1 MDWKELDKKWIR
13 KKAEEKR
20 SREAKNKCQ
29 MCGREV
35 GIFGKE
41 VNGRWYC
48 RRHAKIQERGK
59 RREKKE
65 RKAKEKERKQ
75 EKKEKKKTQKKEA
88 PKGGKLPG
96 WLRFG
101 TKVCPEHGEVGQVEG
116 DRCPHCN
123 KHLSIKRNPL
133 GILVSFGIFF
143 GIIFGM
149 LNYAFGSFAS
159 LIGSLGF
166 AEPITLY
173 LVAGISAIFAF
184 VLASQSLL
192 KGIMYSI
199 LIVVALGVVTP
210 LVAGIP
216 LVLGNPN
223 IPGIGGIDIM
233 CYFGKLFSGDFQT
246 MQECYETLQDG
257 DGGMPRPECC
267 KSYNT
272 LEMKFG
278 RKDDY
283 GYVISTVFANEPY
296 TLDISLINSNT
307 EESGIKFE
315 EVIIEK
321 VTMTKND
328 FVETP
333 GSVECGDPNHVDSS
347 CPILLNVDTC
357 NVDGPCRIRPEEEM
371 WIYVDFPPSNKT
383 VNVTGNNE
391 TKMPCKLYYCRI
403 RDDICTP
410 VTRTFRSV
418 KFSVNATYE
427 QNVTHKR
434 TLGVAA
440 SYEDMLKF
448 KDDQD
453 LEREIY
459 QIEPP
464 SAGPIDLIID
474 FTSPYYLRERSESK
488 IKMEV
493 WVSNEKSGRI
503 KPGEITVKA
512 VGDFPEWLVWAGD
525 TERCT
530 FNDVTKTITLTKF
543 SDRFLI
549 LRNPVKYV
557 CDFKIENFPSDV
569 SYQTATFTGEME
581 YIYTQGASTDSVSVD
596 RTFCD

>member
-1 MDWKELDKKWIR
+1 MVKPPPGS
-13 KKAEEKR
+13 KAEEITKVGGKVTPGERSAQKR
-20 SREAKNKCQ
+20 AEEAEKKL
-29 MCGREV
+29 
-35 GIFGKE
+35 KE
-41 VNGRWYC
+41 
-48 RRHAKIQERGK
+48 
-59 RREKKE
+59 EKKE
-65 RKAKEKERKQ
+65 DKKKED
-75 EKKEKKKTQKKEA
+75 EKKKEETEGKESRLGA
-88 PKGGKLPG
+88 LTITKACTNPQCG
-96 WLRFG
+96 WRG
-101 TKVCPEHGEVGQVEG
+101 TTGANKCP
-116 DRCPHCN
+116 RCGS
-123 KHLSIKRNPL
+123 KLSIERGPL
-133 GILVSFGIFF
+133 GLIASFGIFF

-149 LNYAFGSFAS
+149 LNYAFGSFTS
-159 LIGSLGF
+159 LIGTLGLGIY
-166 AEPITLY
+166 PVILI
-173 LVAGISAIFAF
+173 VAGISTAFAI
-184 VLASQSLL
+184 VLASQSLFR
-192 KGIMYSI
+192 GIMYSI

-233 CYFGKLFSGDFQT
+233 CYFGKLFSGDFQN
-246 MQECYETLQDG
+246 MQECYEGLEDG
-257 DGGMPRPECC
+257 DEEMPTYTGVKP
-267 KSYNT
+267 YNT
-272 LEMKFG
+272 LEMSFG

-283 GYVISTVFANEPY
+283 GYVVSTVFASDPY

-333 GSVECGDPNHVDSS
+333 GSVECGDPNHLDSS
-347 CPILLNVDTC
+347 CPFSLNADTC
-357 NVDGPCRIRPEEEM
+357 NATVPCTIRPEEEM
-371 WIYVDFPPSNKT
+371 WIYVDFPPSGKT

-391 TKMPCKLYYCRI
+391 TKMPCKIYYCRI
-403 RDDICTP
+403 RDDSCTP
-410 VTRTFRSV
+410 VERTFRSV

-448 KDDQD
+448 KDDPD

-459 QIEPP
+459 KIEPP

-493 WVSNEKSGRI
+493 WVSNEKSGRMM
-503 KPGEITVKA
+503 PGEITVKA
-512 VGDFPEWLVWAGD
+512 VGDFPEWLVWEGD
-525 TERCT
+525 TERCKY
-530 FNDVTKTITLTKF
+530 DGVKTITLTKF
-543 SDRFLI
+543 SDRFLR

-581 YIYTQGASTDSVSVD
+581 YTYTQGASTDSVSVD